1 MSHKFKLYSNANNS
15 CYMDTLLSIL
25 FYANSGFL
33 IKKILK
39 QRTSVIDYPKTVC
52 TTKSTIGNLTK
63 YASEVQKLFETLY
76 NDAERKVHSCDMIE
90 KLSEC
95 NTEMSLG
102 EFTNVAE
109 VYSLICDLFPALK
122 ITYQRSE
129 SDKIYIREQCM
140 FDVTD
145 ITDIPSYIVS
155 EPPFY
160 VFSNGGIER
169 GVAGL
174 IDWKEKGFDFE
185 IFGGTYVLVGAI
197 LHVGLAHYTSVF
209 LDTSSSSKT
218 VDEDVEGGAGDGGGD
233 CKGCCEEGKWY
244 FYDDGRSATP
254 LPVSKQHVNVIFKD
268 SPRIQPAM
276 FFYVK
281 KNYLSQV

>member
-1 MSHKFKLYSNANNS
+1 MPHPFKLYSNANNS

-25 FYANSGFL
+25 FYANSGFF

-52 TTKSTIGNLTK
+52 TTKSTIGDLTK
-63 YASEVQKLFETLY
+63 YASEVQGLFETLY
-76 NDAERKVHSCDMIE
+76 NDVNREVHSCDMIE

-95 NTEMSLG
+95 NTEMNLG

-109 VYSLICDLFPALK
+109 VYSLICDLFPSLK

-145 ITDIPSYIVS
+145 ITDMPSYIVS

-169 GVAGL
+169 GVSGL
-174 IDWKEKGFDFE
+174 IDWKTKGFDFE
-185 IFGGTYVLVGAI
+185 IFGGSYVLVGAI

-209 LDTSSSSKT
+209 LDTSAPSASAESEGD
-218 VDEDVEGGAGDGGGD
+218 DEKDEGDVNGG
-233 CKGCCEEGKWY
+233 GKWY

-254 LPVSKQHVNVIFKD
+254 LPVSKHHVNVIFKD

-281 KNYLSQV
+281 KTHLQVVQSP